1 MTAPPISMEPPTL
14 QVALDILDLS
24 RAYAIADETLA
35 GGADWIEIGTPL
47 IKSEGMH
54 AVREIRKRHPE
65 IPIVADMKTSD
76 TGALEV
82 EMAAKAGAAI
92 VCILAEADDAVI
104 NEAVRAADL
113 YGVRLMGDM
122 MNVGDP
128 LTRARELEEMGVHII
143 NAHVGIDQQMI
154 GRDSL
159 ELLER
164 ITGSVSIPVA
174 AAGGLDAAR
183 AAQAVAH
190 GAAIVIIGGAII
202 RSGDVSGSTQKIR
215 SAIDRPVERT
225 VTQVSRDEEIRR
237 MLQIV
242 SSSNVS
248 DAMHRKGAM
257 AGLVRFGGGEKIIGR
272 AVTVQTLAG
281 DWAKPVEAI
290 DRAGAGDVI
299 VINNDRD
306 TTVAPWG
313 ELATL
318 SCQNK
323 GVAGVIIDGAVRDLD
338 DIQTMT
344 IPLYARA
351 AVPNAGEP
359 KGFGEI
365 NTEIR
370 CCGQTVRPGDWII
383 GDASGIVV
391 IPKERA
397 YEISRRAVEVYKT
410 EDRLREEIQ
419 RGSTLS
425 VVMDLLRW
433 EKRR

>member
-1 MTAPPISMEPPTL
+1 MNTTIVNMKSPIL

-24 RAYAIADETLA
+24 RAYAIADEAIA

-47 IKSEGMH
+47 IKSEGMS
-54 AVREIRKRHPE
+54 AVREIQKHHPDTT
-65 IPIVADMKTSD
+65 IIADMKISD

-82 EMAAKAGAAI
+82 EMAAKAGAKV
-92 VCILAEADDAVI
+92 VCILADSDDSVI
-104 NEAVRAADL
+104 REAVKAADL
-113 YGVRLMGDM
+113 YGVQLMGDM
-122 MNVGDP
+122 MNVTDP
-128 LTRARELEEMGVHII
+128 VARARELDEMGVHII

-154 GRDSL
+154 GKDSL
-159 ELLER
+159 ELLEQL
-164 ITGSVSIPVA
+164 TGAVSIPIA

-190 GAAIVIIGGAII
+190 GAAIVIIGGTII
-202 RSGDVSGSTQKIR
+202 RSADVTRSTREIR
-215 SAIDRPVERT
+215 SAIDAPVKSTFRKID
-225 VTQVSRDEEIRR
+225 RNEEIRQ
-237 MLQIV
+237 MLTSV

-257 AGLVRFGGGEKIIGR
+257 SGLTRYAGEGKMIGR
-272 AVTVQTLAG
+272 AVTVQTFAG

-290 DRAGAGDVI
+290 DRAQPGDVI
-299 VINNDRD
+299 VINNSHDR
-306 TTVAPWG
+306 TIAPWG

-318 SCQNK
+318 SSQNK
-323 GVAGVIIDGAVRDLD
+323 GVAGIVIDGAVRDLD
-338 DIQTMT
+338 DILEMT
-344 IPLYARA
+344 TPLYATA

-365 NTEIR
+365 NPEIR
-370 CCGQTVRPGDWII
+370 CCGQKVRPGDWII
-383 GDASGIVV
+383 GDASGVVV
-391 IPKERA
+391 IPKEHA

-410 EDRLREEIQ
+410 EERLREEIR

-433 EKRR
+433 EKR

>member
-1 MTAPPISMEPPTL
+1 MKTPVYLMNAPIL

-24 RAYAIADETLA
+24 RAFAIADETMA

-47 IKSEGMH
+47 IKSEGM
-54 AVREIRKRHPE
+54 AAIREIRKHHPDTT
-65 IPIVADMKTSD
+65 IVADMKISD

-82 EMAAKAGAAI
+82 EMAAKAGAGI
-92 VCILAEADDAVI
+92 VCILAESDDAVI
-104 NEAVRAADL
+104 REAVKAADL

-122 MNVGDP
+122 MNVTDP
-128 LTRARELEEMGVHII
+128 VTRARELEEMGVHII

-154 GRDSL
+154 GKDSL
-159 ELLER
+159 ELLEQL
-164 ITGSVSIPVA
+164 TGAVSIPIA

-202 RSGDVSGSTQKIR
+202 RSGDVTDSTRTIR
-215 SAIDRPVERT
+215 SAIDAPVKSTIQRLD
-225 VTQVSRDEEIRR
+225 RNEEIRR
-237 MLQIV
+237 MLTRV

-257 AGLVRFGGGEKIIGR
+257 NGLTRYTGDGKMVGQ
-272 AVTVQTLAG
+272 AVTVQTFAG

-290 DRAGAGDVI
+290 DHARPGDVI
-299 VINNDRD
+299 VINNSRDR
-306 TTVAPWG
+306 TIAPWG

-338 DIQTMT
+338 DILEMT
-344 IPLYARA
+344 IPVYATA

-365 NTEIR
+365 NPEIQ
-370 CCGQTVRPGDWII
+370 CCGQRVRPGDWII

-391 IPKERA
+391 IPKDHA
-397 YEISRRAVEVYKT
+397 YEISRRAVEVFKT
-410 EDRLREEIQ
+410 EERIREEIR

-433 EKRR
+433 EKQ

>member
-1 MTAPPISMEPPTL
+1 MNAREICMETPIL

-24 RAYAIADETLA
+24 RAYAIAEETVS

-47 IKSEGMH
+47 IKSEGMN
-54 AVREIRKRHPE
+54 AVREIRSQHPKRT
-65 IPIVADMKTSD
+65 IVADMKISD

-82 EMAAKAGAAI
+82 GMAAKAGADI
-92 VCILAEADDAVI
+92 ICILADADDAVI
-104 NEAVRAADL
+104 REAVRAADL

-122 MNVGDP
+122 MTVKDP
-128 LTRARELEEMGVHII
+128 VTRARELEDMGVHII

-154 GRDSL
+154 GKDSL

-164 ITGSVSIPVA
+164 LSGAVSIPIA
-174 AAGGLDAAR
+174 AAGGLNAER
-183 AAQAVAH
+183 AADAVAH
-190 GAAIVIIGGAII
+190 GASIVIIGGAII
-202 RSGDVSGSTQKIR
+202 RSGDVTGSTREIR
-215 SAIDRPVERT
+215 SAIDAPVKRAIERID
-225 VTQVSRDEEIRR
+225 QNEEITR
-237 MLQIV
+237 MLTLV

-257 AGLVRFGGGEKIIGR
+257 AGLTRYAGRDKMVGR
-272 AVTVQTLAG
+272 AVTVQTFAG

-290 DRAGAGDVI
+290 DCAAAGDVI

-313 ELATL
+313 ELATH

-323 GVAGVIIDGAVRDLD
+323 GIAGVVIDGAVRDLD
-338 DIQTMT
+338 DISIMT
-344 IPLYARA
+344 IPLYATA

-383 GDASGIVV
+383 GDASGVVV
-391 IPKERA
+391 IPKDRA

-410 EDRLREEIQ
+410 EERLREEIR

-425 VVMDLLRW
+425 VVMELLRW
-433 EKRR
+433 EKQ

>member
-1 MTAPPISMEPPTL
+1 MTPPIL
-14 QVALDILDLS
+14 QVALDIPDLS
-24 RAYAIADETLA
+24 RAYAIAGETLA

-54 AVREIRKRHPE
+54 AVREIRAHHPDT
-65 IPIVADMKTSD
+65 PIVADMKTSD

-82 EMAAKAGAAI
+82 EMAAKAGAGI
-92 VCILAEADDAVI
+92 VCILAESDDAVI
-104 NEAVRAADL
+104 REAVKAADL
-113 YGVRLMGDM
+113 YGVQLMGDM

-128 LTRARELEEMGVHII
+128 VTRARELEEMGVHII

-154 GRDSL
+154 GKDSL

-164 ITGSVSIPVA
+164 LTGTVSIPVA

-202 RSGDVSGSTQKIR
+202 RSGDVTESTRSIR
-215 SAIDRPVERT
+215 SAIDAPVKRAIAQE
-225 VTQVSRDEEIRR
+225 SRDDEIRR
-237 MLQIV
+237 MLMQV

-257 AGLVRFGGGEKIIGR
+257 SGLTRYAGTGKMIGQ
-272 AVTVQTLAG
+272 AVTVQTFAG

-290 DRAGAGDVI
+290 DTADPGDVI
-299 VINNDRD
+299 VINNSRDR
-306 TTVAPWG
+306 TIAPWG

-323 GVAGVIIDGAVRDLD
+323 GISGVIIDGAVRDLD
-338 DIQTMT
+338 DILDMT
-344 IPLYARA
+344 TPLYATA
-351 AVPNAGEP
+351 SVPNAGEP

-365 NTEIR
+365 NAEIR
-370 CCGQTVRPGDWII
+370 CCGQVVRAGDWII
-383 GDASGIVV
+383 GDASGVVV
-391 IPKERA
+391 IPKEHA
-397 YEISRRAVEVYKT
+397 YEISRRAVLVART
-410 EDRLREEIQ
+410 EERLREEIR

-425 VVMDLLRW
+425 VVMELLRW
-433 EKRR
+433 EKQ

>member
-1 MTAPPISMEPPTL
+1 MKPPVL

-24 RAYAIADETLA
+24 RAYAIADETIA

-47 IKSEGMH
+47 IKSEGME
-54 AVREIRKRHPE
+54 AVREIRKRHQDT
-65 IPIVADMKTSD
+65 PIVADMKISD

-82 EMAAKAGAAI
+82 EMAAKAGASV
-92 VCILAEADDAVI
+92 VCILAESDDSVI
-104 NEAVRAADL
+104 REAVRAADL

-122 MNVGDP
+122 MNVVDP
-128 LTRARELEEMGVHII
+128 VARARELEEMGIHII

-154 GRDSL
+154 GKDSL

-164 ITGSVSIPVA
+164 LTGAVSIPIA

-202 RSGDVSGSTQKIR
+202 RSADVIRSTREIR
-215 SAIDRPVERT
+215 SAIDSPVKAT
-225 VTQVSRDEEIRR
+225 FHKVNQNEEIRR
-237 MLQIV
+237 MLTIV

-257 AGLVRFGGGEKIIGR
+257 SGLTRYAGAGKMIGQ
-272 AVTVQTLAG
+272 AVTVQTFAG

-290 DRAGAGDVI
+290 DHAQPGDVI
-299 VINNDRD
+299 VINNSRDR
-306 TTVAPWG
+306 TVAPWG

-338 DIQTMT
+338 DILEMT
-344 IPLYARA
+344 IPLYATA
-351 AVPNAGEP
+351 AAPNAGEP

-365 NTEIR
+365 NPEIQ
-370 CCGQTVRPGDWII
+370 CCGQRVRPGDWVI
-383 GDASGIVV
+383 GDASGVVV
-391 IPKERA
+391 IPKEHA
-397 YEISRRAVEVYKT
+397 YEISRRALEVFKT
-410 EDRLREEIQ
+410 EERIREEIR

-433 EKRR
+433 EKR

>member
-1 MTAPPISMEPPTL
+1 MKTPVYLMNAPIL

-24 RAYAIADETLA
+24 RAFAIADETIA

-47 IKSEGMH
+47 IKSEGM
-54 AVREIRKRHPE
+54 AAIREIRKHHPDTT
-65 IPIVADMKTSD
+65 IVADMKISD

-82 EMAAKAGAAI
+82 EMAAKAGAQI
-92 VCILAEADDAVI
+92 VCILAESDDAVI
-104 NEAVRAADL
+104 REAVKAADL
-113 YGVRLMGDM
+113 YGVQLMGDM
-122 MNVGDP
+122 MNVADP
-128 LTRARELEEMGVHII
+128 LARARELEEMGVHII

-154 GRDSL
+154 GKDSL

-164 ITGSVSIPVA
+164 LTGAVSIPIA

-202 RSGDVSGSTQKIR
+202 RSGDVTGSTQEIR
-215 SAIDRPVERT
+215 SAIDAPEKSTIQRVDRN
-225 VTQVSRDEEIRR
+225 EEIRQ
-237 MLQIV
+237 MLTRV

-257 AGLVRFGGGEKIIGR
+257 NGLTRYAGEGKMIGQ
-272 AVTVQTLAG
+272 AITVQTFAG

-290 DRAGAGDVI
+290 DHARPGEVI
-299 VINNDRD
+299 VINNSRDR
-306 TTVAPWG
+306 TIAPWG

-338 DIQTMT
+338 DILEMT
-344 IPLYARA
+344 IPVYATA

-365 NTEIR
+365 NPEIR
-370 CCGQTVRPGDWII
+370 CCGQSVRPGDWII
-383 GDASGIVV
+383 GDASGVVV
-391 IPKERA
+391 IPKEHA
-397 YEISRRAVEVYKT
+397 YEISRRAVEVFKT
-410 EDRLREEIQ
+410 EERLREEIR

-425 VVMDLLRW
+425 VVMELLRW
-433 EKRR
+433 EKQ